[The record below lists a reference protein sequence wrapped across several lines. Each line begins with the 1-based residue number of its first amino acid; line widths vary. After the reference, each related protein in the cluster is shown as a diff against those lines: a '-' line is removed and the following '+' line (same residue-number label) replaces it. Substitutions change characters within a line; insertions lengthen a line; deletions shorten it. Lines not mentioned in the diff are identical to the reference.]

1 MNINPLKR
9 LEKLGQSIWLDY
21 ISRYLIVSGKL
32 DKLISDDGLSGITSN
47 PNIFEK
53 AIGESNDYDADIKK
67 LAAEGKSVNEIY
79 EALTVKDVSDAADHF
94 RELFDRT
101 NGEQGFVSLE
111 VNPKLAYDTEE
122 TIKEARRLWRALNRP
137 NIFIKVPATKE
148 GLPAITQL
156 IAEGI
161 NINVTLL
168 FGLTRY
174 KEVARAYILGIEKRL
189 KDGKS
194 VKNISSVASF
204 FLSRIDVLLDP
215 ILEKYSADNSSNA
228 NLAKQLQGQIAI
240 ACAKIAYHL
249 DHEIFCEPIF
259 KQLAEQGAQ
268 PQKVLWASTSTK
280 NPEYSDVKYVE
291 ALIGP
296 STINTLPL
304 ETIDAYR
311 DHGDPKA
318 RLTDDLPQA
327 IHYFQELAKLNIDME
342 HVSEQLEEE
351 GVAKFTTAYDKLID
365 TLSQKVKGR

>member
-1 MNINPLKR
+1 MNTNPLKR

-21 ISRYLIVSGKL
+21 ISRDLISSGQL
-32 DKLISDDGLSGITSN
+32 DKLINDDGLSGITSN

-53 AIGESNDYDADIKK
+53 AIGDSNDYDSEIKK
-67 LAAEGKSVNEIY
+67 LATEGKQINEIY

-94 RELFDRT
+94 RELFNKT
-101 NGEQGFVSLE
+101 NGQHGFVSLE
-111 VNPKLAYDTEE
+111 VNPKLAYDTEG
-122 TIKEARRLWRALNRP
+122 TIKEARRLWQALNRP
-137 NIFIKVPATKE
+137 NVFIKVPATKE

-174 KEVARAYILGIEKRL
+174 KEVARAYILGIEQRL
-189 KDGKS
+189 KADKP
-194 VKNISSVASF
+194 VKQIASVASF

-215 ILEKYSADNSSNA
+215 ILEQYSIENLSEA

-249 DHEIFCEPIF
+249 FNEIFNESKF

-280 NPEYSDVKYVE
+280 NPQYSDIKYVE

-296 STINTLPL
+296 TTVDTLPL
-304 ETIDAYR
+304 ETIEAYR
-311 DHGDPKA
+311 DHGDPKL
-318 RLTDDLPQA
+318 RLTDDLSQA
-327 IHYFQELAKLNIDME
+327 VHYFHELPKLNIDME
-342 HVSEQLEEE
+342 QVSQQLEEE
-351 GVAKFTTAYDKLID
+351 GVAKFATAYDKLIS
-365 TLSQKVKGR
+365 TLSQKVKG